1 VIHILISLLIIALVW
16 WLASALGLPYIV
28 AVIVTILA
36 AIYLLGP
43 GLGLYGGGGRR
54 GRRGL

>member
-1 VIHILISLLIIALVW
+1 

>member
-16 WLASALGLPYIV
+16 WLASALGLPYVV

-54 GRRGL
+54 SRRV

>member
-16 WLASALGLPYIV
+16 WLASALGLPYVV

-43 GLGLYGGGGRR
+43 GLGLYGGGGR
-54 GRRGL
+54 GRRSRM